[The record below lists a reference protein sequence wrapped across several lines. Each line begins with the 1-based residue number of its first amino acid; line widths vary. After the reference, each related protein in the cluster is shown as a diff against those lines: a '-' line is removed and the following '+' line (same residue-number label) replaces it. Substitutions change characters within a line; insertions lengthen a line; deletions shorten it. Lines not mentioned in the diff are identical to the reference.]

1 MIQLQSKKRVR
12 SITVIE
18 ILEVLLSFVFVCW
31 TKAADLGNVD
41 AFYLLSLL
49 YRDGRGVKKNEQM
62 EWLS

>member
-18 ILEVLLSFVFVCW
+18 ILEVLLSFVCW